1 MRACSFARQGISCV
15 PGVARASMHRPAT
28 SYRRSVEAA
37 VFSNY
42 RSRAC
47 ACLPCAGTPTRWRE
61 ACPHTTHLPAA
72 CRYNDE
78 LARKRG
84 EGEHEKQRARNR
96 ELVALQE
103 EGARRQEAERRR
115 VAEQIEAE
123 RRATEK
129 YKVLRHARRGLLPQ
143 TYPTL
148 TRCIGNGSWE
158 SEAGLCA

>member
-1 MRACSFARQGISCV
+1 MASAFLPCLV
-15 PGVARASMHRPAT
+15 RASTRRPAASCNAVPEVADLSSP
-28 SYRRSVEAA
+28 SY
-37 VFSNY
+37 
-42 RSRAC
+42 SRAS
-47 ACLPCAGTPTRWRE
+47 ANFGCLRVQILLTCLG
-61 ACPHTTHLPAA
+61 LPAA
-72 CRYNDE
+72 RRYNDE

-129 YKVLRHARRGLLPQ
+129 YKVLQHRVGYGYRARHAWRGLLPQ
-143 TYPTL
+143 AK
-148 TRCIGNGSWE
+148 CV
-158 SEAGLCA
+158 

>member
-1 MRACSFARQGISCV
+1 MQV
-15 PGVARASMHRPAT
+15 PLTRLRP
-28 SYRRSVEAA
+28 
-37 VFSNY
+37 
-42 RSRAC
+42 
-47 ACLPCAGTPTRWRE
+47 
-61 ACPHTTHLPAA
+61 PAPR
-72 CRYNDE
+72 RYNDE

-129 YKVLRHARRGLLPQ
+129 YKVLRRRVGCGC
-143 TYPTL
+143 
-148 TRCIGNGSWE
+148 R
-158 SEAGLCA
+158 A